1 LLPKAACGY
10 NAFELVTAKLLPNV
24 AWLLAVTAKL
34 LANRACGYKLF
45 ELVTAR
51 LLLKVAWL
59 LVVTARLLAY
69 KAVLLPNAA
78 WG

>member
-1 LLPKAACGY
+1 LLV
-10 NAFELVTAKLLPNV
+10 VTAKLLPKV
-24 AWLLAVTAKL
+24 AW
-34 LANRACGYKLF
+34 GYKVL